1 MAALC
6 RKTLKILRFFW
17 KTTPYGKV
25 FKIMFRKFSSR
36 HQSTCC
42 IQTSWKMADGK
53 SVKSCVVCLT
63 KKKQNRR
70 TLLLSLLRGSH
81 PKSARASPGQC
92 VLPVL
97 TMEGNNSSDASDD
110 PWQSVGL
117 QQKSIRRTHKQVTK
131 RSDSHSRYSDLYT
144 PERSSLPKRRAKL
157 RPCLQTSP
165 RRGPHI
171 LYLSLYKCGTR
182 PPIQSHIRNTD
193 VTLTTR
199 RRDESDYVFSRP
211 HRLIYSRELS
221 RIPAIT
227 YPFVWSHNQA
237 FCSITISTD
246 ILQMYSEFSR
256 FHPNRFTFGGVVA
269 ECVNTAKT
277 RRTWIQYS
285 AEAYLRA
292 E

>member
-1 MAALC
+1 MSQDVKNFKIFFGKRPLTVKFLKLC
-6 RKTLKILRFFW
+6 FESFHRDTNRRV
-17 KTTPYGKV
+17 V
-25 FKIMFRKFSSR
+25 FKRREKWPTGNRLNRALFAW
-36 HQSTCC
+36 Q
-42 IQTSWKMADGK
+42 
-53 SVKSCVVCLT
+53 
-63 KKKQNRR
+63 KKQNRR

-144 PERSSLPKRRAKL
+144 PERSSLPKRKAKL